1 MKIRDEI
8 SFEKSKYISFEYEYN
23 IQENNRDKQKSWIRE
38 QPT

>member
-8 SFEKSKYISFEYEYN
+8 SFEKSKYIFFEYEYN
-23 IQENNRDKQKSWIRE
+23 IQENNRENQKSWIRE